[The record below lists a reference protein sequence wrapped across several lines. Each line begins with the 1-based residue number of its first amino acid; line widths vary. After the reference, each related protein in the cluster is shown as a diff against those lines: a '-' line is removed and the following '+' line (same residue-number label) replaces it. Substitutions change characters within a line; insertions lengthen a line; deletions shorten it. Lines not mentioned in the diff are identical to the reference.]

1 MGFLSAIA
9 DWLAKLWNRLNRTL
23 GRSNP
28 RLEQSHVASWNPED
42 QSFLYP
48 PLLESLTVHAGKTT
62 GSRQPS
68 NGSSSCSWESAA
80 FVACSFRVIMR
91 ILTLSPTWSFA
102 KP

>member
-1 MGFLSAIA
+1 MGFLSSIA
-9 DWLAKLWNRLNRTL
+9 DWLAMLWNRLSRTL

-48 PLLESLTVHAGKTT
+48 PLLESLTIHAEKTT

-68 NGSSSCSWESAA
+68 NGSSSCSWESATSLEE
-80 FVACSFRVIMR
+80 C
-91 ILTLSPTWSFA
+91 ILRDSTSR
-102 KP
+102 